1 VASPT
6 PASRALDCLG
16 IPYRLH
22 TFEADP
28 AAGAY
33 GPAAAAALGIDGD
46 RVYKTLLAVVDG
58 LRVPAAVGVVPVTGS
73 LDLRRFAA
81 ACGGKRAAMA
91 TPDVAERLTGF
102 VLGGISPVG
111 QRRALPTV
119 VDESARTH
127 GTVFVSGGRRGL
139 ELELAPDDLVRA
151 TGATWASIAG

>member
-6 PASRALDCLG
+6 PASRALDRLG

-22 TFEADP
+22 TYVVDP
-28 AAGAY
+28 AAAAY
-33 GPAAAAALGIDGD
+33 GPAAAAALGVDGQ

-58 LRVPAAVGVVPVTGS
+58 LATPAAVGVVPVTGS

-91 TPDVAERLTGF
+91 APDVAERLSGF

-119 VDESARTH
+119 VDESARAH
-127 GTVFVSGGRRGL
+127 ATVFVSGGRRGL
-139 ELELAPDDLVRA
+139 ELELTPDDLARA
-151 TGATWASIAG
+151 TAATWASIAA

>member
-6 PASRALDCLG
+6 PATRTLDELA

-22 TFEADP
+22 TYAVDP
-28 AAGAY
+28 GATAY
-33 GPAAAAALGIDGD
+33 GPAAAAALGVDGD

-58 LRVPAAVGVVPVTGS
+58 LRAPAAVGVVPVTGS

-91 TPDVAERLTGF
+91 APEVAERLTGF
-102 VLGGISPVG
+102 VLGGIAPVG

-119 VDESARTH
+119 VDESARAYE
-127 GTVFVSGGRRGL
+127 TVFVSGGRRGL
-139 ELELAPDDLVRA
+139 EIELAPDDLVRA
-151 TGATWASIAG
+151 TTATWASIAV